1 MYERILL
8 AYDGSLEGAIA
19 LREGALLARRC
30 CATVVLLSVIDESSG
45 MLMAEAAYGG
55 AVAHQIDTYKAVLER
70 GVARL
75 KQLGLNPTAKLVQG
89 EPAPAI
95 AAVARK
101 INADLVVVGHHH
113 KNPIARWWSGST
125 QSQITDHLR
134 CSVLVARNQIS
145 DEAFAAELAEVE
157 AAAAA
162 TAAAEAAAEAAA
174 PTPSPHP

>member
-19 LREGALLARRC
+19 LREGALLAKRC
-30 CATVVLLSVIDESSG
+30 CAKVFLLSVVDESGG

-70 GVARL
+70 GCQRL
-75 KQLGLNPTAKLVQG
+75 RQLGLDPVAKLVQG

-95 AAVARK
+95 GAVARQ
-101 INADLVVVGHHH
+101 IDADLVVVGHHK

-125 QSQITDHLR
+125 RAQVSDHLN
-134 CSVLVARNQIS
+134 CSVLIARMQIS
-145 DEAFAAELAEVE
+145 DEEFAAELEKANRVAKVQEE
-157 AAAAA
+157 AT
-162 TAAAEAAAEAAA
+162 TAKA
-174 PTPSPHP
+174 